1 MNPFQTLKV
10 QEMEYTYGSTNF
22 KNYEKKI
29 NLSYYLG
36 VAQIE

>member
-1 MNPFQTLKV
+1 
-10 QEMEYTYGSTNF
+10 MEYTYGSANF

-29 NLSYYLG
+29 NLGYYLG